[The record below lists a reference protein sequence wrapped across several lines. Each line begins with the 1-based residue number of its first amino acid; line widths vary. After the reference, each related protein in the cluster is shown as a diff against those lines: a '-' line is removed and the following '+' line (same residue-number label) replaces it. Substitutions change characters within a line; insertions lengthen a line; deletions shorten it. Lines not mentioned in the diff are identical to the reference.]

1 MALKKGKGMV
11 HRLYGWRVSYFTAKL
26 SCYLNYKQI
35 PYEEKYMNAFDLYH
49 TAKKKVGTPV
59 MPILVTPKGE
69 WLQDTKD
76 IIDEMEKRY
85 PEHSV
90 YPKTPCKKFVSL
102 VLETWADEFWVPH
115 AMHYRWNRPESVTFF
130 LAEAGQNL
138 LPYFP
143 SFIRDYASSI
153 VKQTLVGFLPSVGV
167 RPAQYVI
174 VEEWT
179 VDMLNKLDSH
189 FEAHPYL
196 LGETPSIGDFA
207 LAGPLVAHLGRDP
220 WPKEHLISKTP
231 HVRQWIERISTLSYK
246 DVPGADSDNDD
257 DEIPAT
263 LMPMLRAISQEFLPM
278 ISETIPPVEELSK
291 DPKFSTGR
299 PLPRTLHDITFPMHN
314 ASYSRSA
321 IPFHLWKV
329 QNIIDRVAQDSDED
343 KRRLDVWLDQVAGD
357 FNGKEILKMK
367 FPRLERVGVR
377 VKIQQSGER
386 QQK

>member
-1 MALKKGKGMV
+1 
-11 HRLYGWRVSYFTAKL
+11 
-26 SCYLNYKQI
+26 
-35 PYEEKYMNAFDLYH
+35 MNVFDLYY

-76 IIDEMEKRY
+76 IIQEMEKRY
-85 PEHSV
+85 LEHSV
-90 YPKTPCKKFVSL
+90 YPKTPCKRFVSL

-115 AMHYRWNRPESVTFF
+115 AMHYRWNRPDSVTFF
-130 LAEAGQNL
+130 LEEAGHNL
-138 LPYFP
+138 FPYFP
-143 SFIRDYASSI
+143 RFIRDYASSI
-153 VKQTLVGFLPSVGV
+153 VKQTLVGYLPSVGV
-167 RPAQYVI
+167 RPEQYVI

-189 FEAHPYL
+189 FQAHPYL

-246 DVPGADSDNDD
+246 DVTPGADSDND

-263 LMPMLRAISQEFLPM
+263 LMPMLRAISKEFLPM
-278 ISETIPPVEELSK
+278 ITETVPQVEELSK
-291 DPKFSTGR
+291 NPKFSTGH
-299 PLPRTLHDITFPMHN
+299 PLPRTLEDITFPMHN
-314 ASYSRSA
+314 ASYSRRA
-321 IPFHLWKV
+321 IPFHLWKI
-329 QNIIDRVAQDSDED
+329 QSIIDEMSQESNEN
-343 KRRLDVWLDQVAGD
+343 KQRLDAWLDHVADD

-377 VKIQQSGER
+377 VKIQQSEAL
-386 QQK
+386 QK